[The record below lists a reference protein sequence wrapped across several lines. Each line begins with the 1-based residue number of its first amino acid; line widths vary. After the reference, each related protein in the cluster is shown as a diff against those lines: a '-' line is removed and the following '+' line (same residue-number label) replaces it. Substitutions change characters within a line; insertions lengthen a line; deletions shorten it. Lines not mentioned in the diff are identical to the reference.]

1 MDFPIDDL
9 LDEDA
14 CYDRLLTWIHPEGLT
29 CPGCHHGDR
38 LHIHRRDRE
47 PVLDYRCGHCGRVFN
62 AFTGTALQGT
72 HYRPSTLVL
81 ILRGLA
87 QGVPT
92 AQLARELNCDRGHL
106 LALRHRLQDR
116 AFRFRDHLPL
126 DDPVVEADELY
137 QNAGEKGVP
146 HLDPQDPPRRRANQ
160 VPGHGSWDNDR
171 PPVCGVVGRESG
183 RIRLRVE
190 RHADGPTLREGVRRA
205 TWPMTTVNTDEWPGY
220 SGLPAVG
227 RRHVTVC
234 HAAGEWARDDDGDG
248 IREVHTNTS
257 EGTWTGLRN
266 FLRPFRGVNK
276 VYLYQYTAI
285 FEWGLNI
292 KRVTGEFIRALVGIR
307 EKGRGGSPLACPA

>member
-9 LDEDA
+9 LDEAA
-14 CYDRLLTWIHPEGLT
+14 CYERLLTWIHPEGLT
-29 CPGCHHGDR
+29 CPGCHHDDR
-38 LHIHRRDRE
+38 LHLHRRDRE

-72 HYRPSTLVL
+72 HYRPSTLVM
-81 ILRGLA
+81 ILRGIA

-126 DDPVVEADELY
+126 DDPVVEADELD
-137 QNAGEKGVP
+137 QNAGEKGVMHP
-146 HLDPQDPPRRRANQ
+146 DPLDPPRRRANQ
-160 VPGHGSWDNDR
+160 VPGHGNWDNDR

-183 RIRLRVE
+183 QIRLRVE
-190 RHADGPTLREGVRRA
+190 HRADGPTLREGVRQA
-205 TWPMTTVNTDEWPGY
+205 TWPMTTVNTDEWPAY

-227 RRHVTVC
+227 RRRVTVC

-248 IREVHTNTS
+248 IREVHNNTS
-257 EGTWTGLRN
+257 EGIWTGLRN

-276 VYLYQYTAI
+276 VYLHQYAAI

-292 KRVTGEFIRALVGIR
+292 KRVTGEFIRALVGIG
-307 EKGRGGSPLACPA
+307 EKGRGGSPRACPA